1 MRLYHFINE
10 KYGLADLRE
19 KRLKIGRIMELNDP
33 FEFMGV
39 DLSDLSFRESMENTK
54 RDLSEKFG
62 ILCFSESWNNPV
74 QWAHYADGHKGLCL
88 GFDISDHLLTEVNYV
103 DERLPVD
110 DFVAKQKAF
119 GDKLVGEMGDY
130 IGQPASRDEFETK
143 KKEFIEMTRE
153 RWRKEA
159 ESDKEVESD
168 KEGKDLMMKI
178 LATKFSHWS
187 YEKEYRVFTPL
198 ENEEIDGLYYIN
210 FSDQL
215 KLSEVIVGVRSC
227 VTRAQIEDALGE
239 VAGSVEVFKV
249 RADFRAFVVV
259 RDENNAF

>member
-1 MRLYHFINE
+1 M
-10 KYGLADLRE
+10 
-19 KRLKIGRIMELNDP
+19 
-33 FEFMGV
+33 
-39 DLSDLSFRESMENTK
+39 
-54 RDLSEKFG
+54 
-62 ILCFSESWNNPV
+62 

-88 GFDISDHLLTEVNYV
+88 GFDISDHLLAEVNYV

-227 VTRAQIEDALGE
+227 VTRAPIEDALGE

>member
-1 MRLYHFINE
+1 MRLYHFLNE
-10 KYGLADLRE
+10 RYGLEDLRE

-39 DLSDLSFRESMENTK
+39 DLADSSFRESMENTK
-54 RDLSEKFG
+54 KDLSEEFG
-62 ILCFSESWNNPV
+62 ILCFSESWNDPV

-88 GFDISDHLLTEVNYV
+88 GFDIPDCLLAEVNYV

-110 DFVAKQKAF
+110 RFVAEQKAY

-143 KKEFIEMTRE
+143 KKEFIEMKKE
-153 RWRKEA
+153 QWRKEA
-159 ESDKEVESD
+159 ESD

-178 LATKFSHWS
+178 LSTKFSHWS
-187 YEKEYRVFTPL
+187 YEKEYRIFTL
-198 ENEEIDGLYYIN
+198 LKNEEIDGLYYSN

-215 KLSEVIVGVRSC
+215 KLTEVIVGVRSC
-227 VTRAQIEDALGE
+227 VNRNKIEDALGE
-239 VAGSVEVFKV
+239 MAGSVEASKI

>member
-1 MRLYHFINE
+1 MRLYHFLNE
-10 KYGLADLRE
+10 QYGLEDLRE

-33 FEFMGV
+33 FEFVGV
-39 DLSDLSFRESMENTK
+39 DLSDRSFRESMENTK
-54 RDLSEKFG
+54 KDLSEEFG
-62 ILCFSESWNNPV
+62 ILCFSENWNHPV

-88 GFDISDHLLTEVNYV
+88 GFDVPDRLLAAVNYV

-110 DFVAKQKAF
+110 RLVAEQKAY
-119 GDKLVGEMGDY
+119 GDKLVGEMDDY
-130 IGQPASRDEFETK
+130 IGQPSSRDEFETK
-143 KKEFIEMTRE
+143 KKEFIEMAVE

-159 ESDKEVESD
+159 KSDS
-168 KEGKDLMMKI
+168 EGKDLMKRI
-178 LATKFSHWS
+178 LATKYSHWS

-198 ENEEIDGLYYIN
+198 ENREIDGLYYIN